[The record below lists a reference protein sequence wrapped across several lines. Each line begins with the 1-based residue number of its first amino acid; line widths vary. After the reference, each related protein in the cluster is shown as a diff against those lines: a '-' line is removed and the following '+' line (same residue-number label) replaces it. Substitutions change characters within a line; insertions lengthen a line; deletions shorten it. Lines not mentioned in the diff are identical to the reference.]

1 MKTMTVLH
9 FSKMTAAGNDFICV
23 DATNLEV
30 LARLEAAGL
39 PALVRKLCP
48 RGLGVGADGFIL
60 AVPKSGH
67 PFAEMQARFFDP
79 DGSEVEL
86 CGNGTACFTDWAL
99 TSKLARGPEVC
110 IVTPAGLA
118 RGKRNPTAPGRVRV
132 CIPSPRDLR
141 FGVRVEADGRSWDV
155 DTVTTGVPHAVVF
168 VEAVAAVDVRQAG
181 GLLRRHPAFGPRG
194 VNVNFTQV
202 LEVGRIA
209 VRTFEFGVED
219 ETLACGT
226 GSSSAAFIT
235 ALREHWPERYMSGE
249 EPVLVEVR
257 GGETLKVW
265 FIARPA
271 DNVVEDVCMET
282 RVKAV
287 YDGVVRPE
295 FMG

>member
-1 MKTMTVLH
+1 MFELH

-23 DATNLEV
+23 NATTPDLLAWLEG
-30 LARLEAAGL
+30 AGL
-39 PALVRKLCP
+39 PGLVRKLCP
-48 RGLGVGADGFIL
+48 RGRGVGADGFIL
-60 AVPKSGH
+60 AVPKNGH

-86 CGNGTACFTDWAL
+86 CGNGTACFTEWAL
-99 TSKLARGPEVC
+99 ASGLARGPEVS
-110 IVTPAGLA
+110 IITPAGIA
-118 RGKRNPTAPGRVRV
+118 RGKRNVAESGRIRV
-132 CIPSPRDLR
+132 CIPQPRDLV
-141 FGVRVEADGRSWDV
+141 FGVQVEADGCSWDV
-155 DTVTTGVPHAVVF
+155 DTVTTGVPHAVVP
-168 VEAVAAVDVRQAG
+168 VESVAAVDVRHAG

-194 VNVNFTQV
+194 VNVNFTQI

-226 GSSSAAFIT
+226 GSSSAAFVT
-235 ALREHWPERYMSGE
+235 ALRERWPERYMSGE

-271 DNVVEDVCMET
+271 DNVIEDVCMET

-287 YDGVVRPE
+287 YEGVVRPE
-295 FMG
+295 FLV

>member
-1 MKTMTVLH
+1 MVELL

-23 DATNLEV
+23 NATSPEM
-30 LARLEAAGL
+30 LARLEVAGV
-39 PALVRKLCP
+39 PGLVRKLCP
-48 RGLGVGADGFIL
+48 RGSGVGADGFIL
-60 AVPKSGH
+60 AVPKTGH

-79 DGSEVEL
+79 DGAEVEL
-86 CGNGTACFTDWAL
+86 CGNGTACFTEWAL
-99 TSKLARGPEVC
+99 ASGLARGPEVC

-118 RGKRNPTAPGRVRV
+118 RGKRQLAEPGRVRV
-132 CIPSPRDLR
+132 CIPQPHDLR
-141 FGVRVEADGRSWDV
+141 FGVRVETADGSWDV
-155 DTVTTGVPHAVVF
+155 DTVTTGVPHAVVP
-168 VEAVAAVDVRQAG
+168 VESVAAVDVRHAG
-181 GLLRRHPAFGPRG
+181 GLLRWHPAFGPRG

-202 LEVGRIA
+202 LAVGRIA

-226 GSSSAAFIT
+226 GSSSAAFVT

-271 DNVVEDVCMET
+271 DNVIEDVCMET
-282 RVKAV
+282 RVRAV

-295 FMG
+295 FLG